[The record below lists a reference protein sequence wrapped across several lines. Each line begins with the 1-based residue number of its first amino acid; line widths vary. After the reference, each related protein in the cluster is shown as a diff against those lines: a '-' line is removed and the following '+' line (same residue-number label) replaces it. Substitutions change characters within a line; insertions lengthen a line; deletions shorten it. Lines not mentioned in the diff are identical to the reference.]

1 MIKKYIFG
9 VYELDIKVNQ
19 VNKKEMSFTVQNP
32 FVSYKQ
38 EKTFVDKTE
47 ERLVRKVDRQ
57 VKKWRK
63 EFFQE

>member
-9 VYELDIKVNQ
+9 VYELDLKINQ
-19 VNKKEMSFTVQNP
+19 VNKKELSCTVQNP

-57 VKKWRK
+57 IKKWRK